1 MARSWAGQRRLSF
14 MIGVRP
20 TDERLMRAARA
31 HRERE
36 ERTRAARPQPQRET
50 IVLVAC
56 SKKKGAGAAPA
67 EDLYTSPLFRKAR
80 RYAEL
85 HGDRWF
91 IISAL
96 HGLTEPKQV
105 IKPYNVTLK
114 SFRKREREQWAHC
127 HVLSRLPKRAAAGSR
142 IIILAGR
149 AYYEQLE
156 SELKRRGYQVE
167 IPMRGLDIYAMLRFL
182 NKELESIE
190 RQ

>member
-1 MARSWAGQRRLSF
+1 MARAWAGQGRLSF
-14 MIGVRP
+14 MIGGRAA
-20 TDERLMRAARA
+20 DDRLMRAARA

-36 ERTRAARPQPQRET
+36 EQARAARPEPERET

-56 SKKKGAGAAPA
+56 SKKKAAVEAPA
-67 EDLYTSPLFRKAR
+67 EELYTSPLFRKAR

-96 HGLTEPKQV
+96 HGLTEPQKV

-114 SFRKREREQWAHC
+114 SFRKCEREQWAHC

-156 SELKRRGYQVE
+156 GELQRRGYQVE
-167 IPMRGLDIYAMLRFL
+167 IPMRGLDIYAMLQFL
-182 NKELESIE
+182 NKELGGVG
-190 RQ
+190 QQ

>member
-1 MARSWAGQRRLSF
+1 MAHAWAGQRRLSF
-14 MIGVRP
+14 MIGGRP
-20 TDERLMRAARA
+20 ADDGLMRAVRA
-31 HRERE
+31 HRRRQEQA
-36 ERTRAARPQPQRET
+36 RAARPQPAPET

-56 SKKKGAGAAPA
+56 SKKKGATAAPA

-96 HGLTEPKQV
+96 HGLTEPKKV

-156 SELKRRGYQVE
+156 GELKRRGYQVE
-167 IPMRGLDIYAMLRFL
+167 IPMRGLDIYDMLQFL
-182 NKELESIE
+182 NKELASIE
-190 RQ
+190 QQ